1 MATESLSISIDSRF
15 RDNPDTTTDSRFIM
29 TLPETYRNVTKIEVV
44 SAEVPVFTHAF
55 STDETTIFQ
64 IRRGPDASGLW
75 THYNWE
81 TVIIPTANYTASG
94 IASEIQQLA
103 GTALGFSQSAT
114 DPADQ
119 GFVVAADTETG
130 RMNMHINLSSAEWG
144 TATGPSGNDIS
155 SFDIQF
161 TPVDLNAAYAY
172 GVAHGD
178 IVPGTSTSYLEEIRV
193 YASAIRSWGASL
205 PRGTTTLRDLLGFAD
220 FMLYGLSAYTATD
233 HFGLYGY
240 PYLLLQVNDYD
251 AIDHITSGS
260 IIKCLAKLSL
270 DERGFDNK
278 PAFGGGYAFS
288 HSIDAVAFP
297 KVFDQPEN
305 IPRLDIRL
313 LTPMG
318 DIVDLLGAH
327 LSFTLRIQHIRDSRK
342 YDIARDTYVPAG
354 PITSYTSP
362 STVIQPD
369 PRREARHYRKSKN
382 TSGLRNV
389 RFSK

>member
-15 RDNPDTTTDSRFIM
+15 RDNPDTTSDSRFTL
-29 TLPETYRNVTKIEVV
+29 TLPTTYRNVTKVEIV
-44 SAEVPVFTHAF
+44 SAEVPIFTHAF

-64 IRRGPDASGLW
+64 IRRGPDASGMW
-75 THYNWE
+75 THHNWD
-81 TVIIPTANYTASG
+81 TIRIPTANYTANG

-103 GTALGFSQSAT
+103 GTALGFSQTAT

-130 RMNMHINLSSAEWG
+130 RMNMYINLSSAEWG
-144 TATGPSGNDIS
+144 TTTGPGGNDIS

-161 TPVDLNAAYAY
+161 TPVDLNAAYTY

-205 PRGTTTLRDLLGFAD
+205 PRGTTSLRDLLGFAD
-220 FMLYGLSAYTATD
+220 FMLYGLSSYMATD
-233 HFGLYGY
+233 HYGLYGY

-270 DERGFDNK
+270 DERGFDNG

-318 DIVDLLGAH
+318 DTVDLLGAH

-369 PRREARHYRKSKN
+369 PRREVRQSRKPKN